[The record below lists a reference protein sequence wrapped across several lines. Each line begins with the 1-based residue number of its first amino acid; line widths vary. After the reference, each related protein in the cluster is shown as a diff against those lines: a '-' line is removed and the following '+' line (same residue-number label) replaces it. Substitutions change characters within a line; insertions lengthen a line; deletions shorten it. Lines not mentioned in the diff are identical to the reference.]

1 MRNIKLTVA
10 YEGTAYNGFQRQMNG
25 IGIQQ
30 ILEVRLAKMFG
41 HELKMNGAGRT
52 DKGVHAYG
60 QVVNFMTSGTIPTE
74 RIALGSRGLLPHDIV
89 ITEALEVEEKFHAR
103 FDATSKIYVYK
114 IYPHVMPNLFLRNYA
129 WHICEKINI
138 HDLQEAAQNI
148 VGSHDFSAFCAAG
161 TCPPFSTIRTILAI
175 DCQFDG
181 DILEISVWGTG
192 FLYHMVRNLAGT
204 LVEVGLGARSVKD
217 FKAILDSRER
227 RKAGVTAPAHGLY
240 LKEVK
245 Y

>member
-10 YEGTAYNGFQRQMNG
+10 YDGTAYNGFQRQMNG
-25 IGIQQ
+25 VGIQQ
-30 ILEVRLAKMFG
+30 ILEVRLAKLFG

-52 DKGVHAYG
+52 DSGVHAYG
-60 QVVNFMTSGTIPTE
+60 QVVNFKTSGTIPIE
-74 RIALGSRGLLPHDIV
+74 RIAIGSRCLLPHDIV
-89 ITEALEVEEKFHAR
+89 ITKAEEVDKKFHAQ
-103 FDATSKIYVYK
+103 FAAISKIYVYK
-114 IYPHVMPNLFLRNYA
+114 LYPHVMPNPFLRNYA
-129 WHICEKINI
+129 WHIWRKLDMSAIE
-138 HDLQEAAQNI
+138 EAAQI
-148 VGSHDFSAFCAAG
+148 IIGTHDFSAFRASGGAAVS
-161 TCPPFSTIRTILAI
+161 PVRTIMAV
-175 DCQFDG
+175 DCRFVG
-181 DILEISVWGTG
+181 DIFELSFWGTG

-227 RKAGVTAPAHGLY
+227 KKAGITAPAHGLY